1 MRRRVFMT
9 ASAGLLCLGTLAGC
23 GSAQEAVQA
32 GAAVA
37 GVAQELGIDT
47 GLVGAAA
54 DLAAACT
61 TAAAAWVPGVSGA
74 EARSA
79 IAEAL
84 ALAERGMAEAQI
96 PGGEA
101 VVAALEETQVAM
113 QGSGDGSVLGV
124 PQGVLGTAC
133 ALFMAGG

>member
-1 MRRRVFMT
+1 MAAV
-9 ASAGLLCLGTLAGC
+9 AVLSLGALAGC

-37 GVAQELGIDT
+37 DVAQGLGIDT

-61 TAAAAWVPGVSGA
+61 TAAAAWVPGVTGE
-74 EARSA
+74 EARTA

-84 ALAERGMAEAQI
+84 ALAEEAMAQAQI
-96 PGGEA
+96 PGGDA
-101 VVAALEETQVAM
+101 VVAALEETQGSM

-124 PQGVLGTAC
+124 PQGVVSTAC

>member
-1 MRRRVFMT
+1 M
-9 ASAGLLCLGTLAGC
+9 AAAGVLGLGALTGC
-23 GSAQEAVQA
+23 GSAQEAAQA

-37 GVAQELGIDT
+37 DVAQGLGIDT

-74 EARSA
+74 DARTA
-79 IAEAL
+79 IADAL
-84 ALAERGMAEAQI
+84 ALAEQGMAEAQI
-96 PGGEA
+96 PGGDA
-101 VVAALEETQVAM
+101 VVAALRETQDSM

-124 PQGVLGTAC
+124 PQGVLSTAC

>member
-1 MRRRVFMT
+1 M
-9 ASAGLLCLGTLAGC
+9 AAGSLCIGVLAGC
-23 GSAQEAVQA
+23 ASAQDAVQA
-32 GAAVA
+32 GAQVA
-37 GVAQELGIDT
+37 DVAQGLVSDT

-61 TAAAAWVPGVSGA
+61 TAAAAWVPGVSGD
-74 EARSA
+74 EARTA

-84 ALAERGMAEAQI
+84 DLARSGMADAQI
-96 PGGEA
+96 PGADA
-101 VVAALEETQVAM
+101 VVAALEETQQSM

-124 PQGVLGTAC
+124 PQGVLRTAC